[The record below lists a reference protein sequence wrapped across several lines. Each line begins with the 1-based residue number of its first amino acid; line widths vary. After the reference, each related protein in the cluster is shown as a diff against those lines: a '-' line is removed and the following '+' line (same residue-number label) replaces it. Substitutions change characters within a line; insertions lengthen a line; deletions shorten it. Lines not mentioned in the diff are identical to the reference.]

1 MTGARVTYDGTMMPT
16 KTCGGCGGLVVG
28 DAGGEHQ
35 IGRTSGDVVNSSG
48 ASGAGKQ
55 LDGAVQSN
63 SRFADRVWIRVT
75 GGAALTAA
83 PVRSGGTASI
93 LRFPGLQGL

>member
-1 MTGARVTYDGTMMPT
+1 M
-16 KTCGGCGGLVVG
+16 VG

-55 LDGAVQSN
+55 LDGVVQSN
-63 SRFADRVWIRVT
+63 SRFAHQVWIRVT
-75 GGAALTAA
+75 GGAASTAA
-83 PVRSGGTASI
+83 LVHSGGTASI

>member
-1 MTGARVTYDGTMMPT
+1 M
-16 KTCGGCGGLVVG
+16 VG

-35 IGRTSGDVVNSSG
+35 IGRTAGGVVDSSG

-55 LDGAVQSN
+55 LDGVVQSN
-63 SRFADRVWIRVT
+63 SRFAHQVWIRVT
-75 GGAALTAA
+75 GGAASTAA
-83 PVRSGGTASI
+83 LVHSGGTASI

>member
-1 MTGARVTYDGTMMPT
+1 MTGTRVTRDGTMMPT
-16 KTCGGCGGLVVG
+16 KTCGGCGCPVVG

-35 IGRTSGDVVNSSG
+35 IGQTAGGVVDSSG

-63 SRFADRVWIRVT
+63 SRFAHRVWIRVT
-75 GGAALTAA
+75 GGAASTAA
-83 PVRSGGTASI
+83 PVRPGGTASI
-93 LRFPGLQGL
+93 LRLPGLQGL